1 MIESE
6 YVFNVAGTNSN
17 GELLCST
24 LRHRLFGTNEK
35 KNHVNELNLLD
46 DLKKKLKIYLQKL
59 LCSQVLKLFLS
70 TVMTPVKIAAAHKIV
85 AKIFILPDCRQ

>member
-24 LRHRLFGTNEK
+24 LRHRLFGANKQRFMSMTRISWMTSRK
-35 KNHVNELNLLD
+35 CANLPAKTALFACFKVVSIDGD
-46 DLKKKLKIYLQKL
+46 D
-59 LCSQVLKLFLS
+59 
-70 TVMTPVKIAAAHKIV
+70 A
-85 AKIFILPDCRQ
+85 RQNSNGTQNCGDDFHCV